1 MFPHSSAQ
9 YCLLINQLKKNHRQH
24 TPVTYTK
31 QTAIYGFRFRKVKSQ
46 EGFDVH
52 LQGGAGHCQ
61 LEAIDDIWMKHSKT
75 PDVLSTDK
83 DISTATGEKG
93 GI

>member
-1 MFPHSSAQ
+1 M
-9 YCLLINQLKKNHRQH
+9 
-24 TPVTYTK
+24 
-31 QTAIYGFRFRKVKSQ
+31 KSQ

-61 LEAIDDIWMKHSKT
+61 LEAIDDIWMKHSET
-75 PDVLSTDK
+75 PDVLSTDE
-83 DISTATGEKG
+83 DISTATGEIG